1 MSMKT
6 VGVSGFDVRL
16 KAGLSAIVVT
26 FGVAGTAWA
35 QTTPNQI
42 TFTKDVAPILQRA
55 CQNCH
60 RAGSIGPMPLLTY
73 NDARPWARAMKQQ
86 VVQRNMPPWYIDR
99 TVGIQ
104 KFKNDAALT
113 DEEIAT
119 ISKWVDAGAPM
130 GNAADMPK
138 PRVFDDSDRWHI
150 GKPDLVVTLNKDVM
164 VKAKQAD
171 QWLDLPTEDLGLK
184 SDRYIAAM
192 EIKPIR
198 GVKVLHHV
206 ESSLVEPDEAG
217 AMQGKIHLEEYAVG
231 KFGDT
236 FPEGTG
242 MLLKVGAKIMAN
254 VHVHADGEDTP
265 MNIAVGLRLYPE
277 GAVPKHVAHAQQLG
291 SAGDIDIRPNT
302 KNVRADG
309 YTVLTKPAVIT
320 AFQPHMHNRGQA
332 QCLEL
337 MYPAAAGRGGDRP
350 GGVRTE
356 TVSCVDRFKF
366 NWHVVYEY
374 ADDVAPI
381 VPAGTILHVISL
393 YDNTSGNQ
401 FNPDPTNWVGYGN
414 RTIDEMGFSWINW
427 YYITD
432 EEYKQMTA
440 DRAKAKAGTSA
451 SLLQQ

>member
-1 MSMKT
+1 MRIK
-6 VGVSGFDVRL
+6 SGASL
-16 KAGLSAIVVT
+16 LSAELLAAIAICGVTGIVQ
-26 FGVAGTAWA
+26 A
-35 QTTPNQI
+35 QTTTPNQV

-60 RAGSIGPMPLLTY
+60 RPGSIGPMSLLTY
-73 NDARPWARAMKQQ
+73 SDARPWAKSIKQQ
-86 VVQRNMPPWYIDR
+86 VVQRNMPPWFIDR
-99 TVGIQ
+99 SVGIQ
-104 KFKNDAALT
+104 KFKNDGSLS
-113 DEEIAT
+113 DQEIAT
-119 ISKWVDAGAPM
+119 ISQWVDAGAPM
-130 GNAADMPK
+130 GNARDMPK

-150 GKPDLVVTLNKDVM
+150 GKPDVVVTLNKDVI

-254 VHVHADGEDTP
+254 VHVHADGTDTP

-277 GAVPKHVAHAQQLG
+277 GVLPKHVAHAQQLG

-309 YTVLTKPAVIT
+309 YTVLSRPAVIT

-337 MYPAAAGRGGDRP
+337 MYPSTGRGDRP

-427 YYITD
+427 YYVTD
-432 EEYKQMTA
+432 DEYKQMVA
-440 DRAKAKAGTSA
+440 DRAKAKPKTTA
-451 SLLQQ
+451 SLR

>member
-1 MSMKT
+1 MTLSNT
-6 VGVSGFDVRL
+6 RRLSGWIVAAVGA
-16 KAGLSAIVVT
+16 AGLAQ
-26 FGVAGTAWA
+26 A
-35 QTTPNQI
+35 QTTPNQV
-42 TFTKDVAPILQRA
+42 TFTKDIAPILQRA

-60 RAGSIGPMPLLTY
+60 RPGSIGPMSLLTY
-73 NDARPWARAMKQQ
+73 NDVRPWAKSIKQQ
-86 VVQRNMPPWYIDR
+86 VVQRNMPPWFIDR
-99 TVGIQ
+99 AVGIQ
-104 KFKNDAALT
+104 KFKNDVSLT
-113 DEEIAT
+113 DQEIAT
-119 ISKWVDAGAPM
+119 ISKWADDGSPM
-130 GNAADMPK
+130 GNAADAPK

-150 GKPDLVVTLNKDVM
+150 GKPDVVVTLKRDVL
-164 VKAKQAD
+164 VKARQAD
-171 QWLDLPTEDLGLK
+171 QWLDLPTEDIGLK
-184 SDRYIAAM
+184 TNRYIAAM
-192 EIKPIR
+192 EIKPIK
-198 GVKVLHHV
+198 GTKVLHHV
-206 ESSLVEPDEAG
+206 ESSLVEPEDG
-217 AMQGKIHLEEYAVG
+217 NAMQGKIHLEEYAVG

-242 MLLKVGAKIMAN
+242 MLLKPGAKILAN

-277 GAVPKHVAHAQQLG
+277 GYTPKHVAHAQQLG

-309 YTVLTKPAVIT
+309 YTVLTRPAVIT

-337 MYPAAAGRGGDRP
+337 LYPSAGVGERP

-366 NWHVVYEY
+366 DWHVVYEY

-393 YDNTSGNQ
+393 YDNTSGNK

-427 YYITD
+427 YYLTD
-432 EEYKQMTA
+432 DEYKQAIAERTK
-440 DRAKAKAGTSA
+440 RASR
-451 SLLQQ
+451 

>member
-1 MSMKT
+1 MSSMLN
-6 VGVSGFDVRL
+6 R
-16 KAGLSAIVVT
+16 GLLVATI
-26 FGVAGTAWA
+26 FGAHGIAAA
-35 QTTPNQI
+35 QSV

-60 RAGSIGPMPLLTY
+60 RPGSIGPMPLLSY
-73 NDARPWARAMKQQ
+73 NDARPWARSIKQQ
-86 VVQRNMPPWYIDR
+86 VVQRNMPPWFIDR
-99 TVGIQ
+99 AVGIQ
-104 KFKNDAALT
+104 KFKNDASLS
-113 DEEIAT
+113 DQEIAT

-150 GKPDLVVTLNKDVM
+150 GKPDLVVTLNKDVI

-198 GVKVLHHV
+198 GTKVLHHV
-206 ESSLVEPDEAG
+206 ESSLVEPEEAG

-277 GAVPKHVAHAQQLG
+277 GVVPKHVAHAQQLG
-291 SAGDIDIRPNT
+291 SASDLDIRPNT

-337 MYPAAAGRGGDRP
+337 MYPSAGVGDRP

-393 YDNTSGNQ
+393 YDNTSGNL
-401 FNPDPTNWVGYGN
+401 FNPDPSNWVGYGN
-414 RTIDEMGFSWINW
+414 RTIDEMGFAWINW
-427 YYITD
+427 YYLTE
-432 EEYKQMTA
+432 EEYKQAVA
-440 DRAKAKAGTSA
+440 DRAKSKPKTSA
-451 SLLQQ
+451 SLQ

>member
-1 MSMKT
+1 MTLSST
-6 VGVSGFDVRL
+6 YPTYRTGVWFAAAV
-16 KAGLSAIVVT
+16 AAIGIT
-26 FGVAGTAWA
+26 QA
-35 QTTPNQI
+35 QTTSSQV
-42 TFTKDVAPILQRA
+42 TFTKDVAPILQKA

-73 NDARPWARAMKQQ
+73 NEVRPWARAIKQQ
-86 VVQRNMPPWYIDR
+86 VAQRNMPPWFIDR
-99 TVGIQ
+99 AVGIR
-104 KFKNDAALT
+104 KFKNDVSLT
-113 DEEIAT
+113 DQEIAT
-119 ISKWVDAGAPM
+119 ISAWVDAGAPM

-138 PRVFDDSDRWHI
+138 PRVFDDGDRWHI
-150 GKPDLVVTLNKDVM
+150 GKPDVVVTLNKDVL
-164 VKAKQAD
+164 VKARQAD

-184 SDRYIAAM
+184 TNRYIAAM

-198 GVKVLHHV
+198 GTKVLHHV
-206 ESSLVEPDEAG
+206 ESSLVEPEEAG

-242 MLLKVGAKIMAN
+242 MLLKPGSKIMAN

-277 GAVPKHVAHAQQLG
+277 GVVPKHVAHAQQLG
-291 SAGDIDIRPNT
+291 SAADLDIRPNT

-309 YTVLTKPAVIT
+309 YTVLTRPAVIT

-337 MYPAAAGRGGDRP
+337 MYPSAGVGDRP

-366 NWHVVYEY
+366 DWHVVYEY

-393 YDNTSGNQ
+393 YDNTNGNK

-427 YYITD
+427 YYLTD
-432 EEYKQMTA
+432 DEYKSAVA
-440 DRAKAKAGTSA
+440 DRAKLKQKSSAG
-451 SLLQQ
+451 LQ

>member
-1 MSMKT
+1 MP
-6 VGVSGFDVRL
+6 VINR
-16 KAGLSAIVVT
+16 GLLVAAIFGALGIAAAQSA
-26 FGVAGTAWA
+26 
-35 QTTPNQI
+35 PNQV
-42 TFTKDVAPILQRA
+42 TFTKDVVPILQRA

-60 RAGSIGPMPLLTY
+60 RPGSIGPMPLLSY
-73 NDARPWARAMKQQ
+73 NDARPWARSIKQQ
-86 VVQRNMPPWYIDR
+86 VVQRNMPPWFIDR
-99 TVGIQ
+99 AVGIQ
-104 KFKNDAALT
+104 KFKNDASLS
-113 DEEIAT
+113 DQEIAT

-138 PRVFDDSDRWHI
+138 PRAFDDSDRWHI
-150 GKPDLVVTLNKDVM
+150 GRPDLVVTLNKDVI

-198 GVKVLHHV
+198 GTKVLHHV
-206 ESSLVEPDEAG
+206 ESSLVEPEEAG

-277 GAVPKHVAHAQQLG
+277 GVVPKHVAHAQQLG
-291 SAGDIDIRPNT
+291 SASDLDIRPNT

-337 MYPAAAGRGGDRP
+337 MYPSAGVGDRP

-374 ADDVAPI
+374 ADDVAPL

-401 FNPDPTNWVGYGN
+401 FNPDPTNWVGWGN

-427 YYITD
+427 YYLTD
-432 EEYKQMTA
+432 EEYKQALA
-440 DRAKAKAGTSA
+440 DRAKAKQKTVA
-451 SLLQQ
+451 SLR

>member
-1 MSMKT
+1 MEAMTMPMKMS
-6 VGVSGFDVRL
+6 
-16 KAGLSAIVVT
+16 AGL
-26 FGVAGTAWA
+26 VACTVFAATAFA
-35 QTTPNQI
+35 QPQAAQDQV

-60 RAGSIGPMPLLTY
+60 RPGNIGPMSLLTY
-73 NDARPWARAMKQQ
+73 NDARPWARAIKQQ
-86 VVQRNMPPWYIDR
+86 TVQRNMPPWFIDR

-104 KFKNDAALT
+104 KFKNDVSLT
-113 DEEIAT
+113 DQEIAT
-119 ISKWVDAGAPM
+119 ISKWVDQGAPM
-130 GNAADMPK
+130 GNAGDMPK

-150 GKPDLVVTLNKDVM
+150 GKPDVVVTLNKDVI
-164 VKAKQAD
+164 VKSKQAD

-198 GVKVLHHV
+198 GTKVLHHV

-242 MLLKVGAKIMAN
+242 MLLKVGAKVMAN

-277 GAVPKHVAHAQQLG
+277 GVVPKHIAHAQQLG
-291 SAGDIDIRPNT
+291 SASDLDIRPNT

-309 YTVLTKPAVIT
+309 YTVLTRPAVIT

-337 MYPAAAGRGGDRP
+337 MYPVGGRGDRP

-393 YDNTSGNQ
+393 YDNTTGNL

-427 YYITD
+427 YYLTD
-432 EEYKQMTA
+432 DEYKQAVA
-440 DRAKAKAGTSA
+440 DRARATAKSTA
-451 SLLQQ
+451 SLQ

>member
-1 MSMKT
+1 MRMKT
-6 VGVSGFDVRL
+6 LFI
-16 KAGLSAIVVT
+16 ACAILARAQTGPVT
-26 FGVAGTAWA
+26 FA
-35 QTTPNQI
+35 
-42 TFTKDVAPILQRA
+42 KDVAPILQRA

-73 NDARPWARAMKQQ
+73 TDARPWARSIKQQ
-86 VVQRNMPPWYIDR
+86 VVQRNMPPWFIDR
-99 TVGIQ
+99 AVGIQ
-104 KFKNDAALT
+104 KFKNDASLS
-113 DEEIAT
+113 EQEIAT
-119 ISKWVDAGAPM
+119 IVEWVDAGAPM
-130 GNAADMPK
+130 GNAADLPK
-138 PRVFDDSDRWHI
+138 PRVFDDGDRWHI
-150 GKPDLVVTLNKDVM
+150 GKPDVVVTLNRDVL
-164 VKAKQAD
+164 VHAKQAD

-184 SDRYIAAM
+184 GDRYIAAM

-198 GVKVLHHV
+198 GAKVLHHV
-206 ESSLVEPDEAG
+206 ESSLVEPEEAG

-242 MLLKVGAKIMAN
+242 MLLKTGSKIMAN

-277 GAVPKHVAHAQQLG
+277 GVTPKHVAHAQQLG
-291 SAGDIDIRPNT
+291 SAADLDIRPNT

-309 YTVLTKPAVIT
+309 YTVLSRPAVIT

-337 MYPAAAGRGGDRP
+337 MYPSSGVGDRP

-393 YDNTSGNQ
+393 YDNTSGNA
-401 FNPDPTNWVGYGN
+401 FNPDPSNWVGFGN

-427 YYITD
+427 YYLTD
-432 EEYKQMTA
+432 EEYKQAVA
-440 DRAKAKAGTSA
+440 DRAKSKLKTSA
-451 SLLQQ
+451 SLQ

>member
-1 MSMKT
+1 MP
-6 VGVSGFDVRL
+6 VINR
-16 KAGLSAIVVT
+16 GLLVAAI
-26 FGVAGTAWA
+26 FGAHGIAAA
-35 QTTPNQI
+35 QSV

-60 RAGSIGPMPLLTY
+60 RPGSIGPMPLLSY
-73 NDARPWARAMKQQ
+73 NDARPWARSIKQQ
-86 VVQRNMPPWYIDR
+86 VVQRNMPPWFIDR
-99 TVGIQ
+99 AVGIQ
-104 KFKNDAALT
+104 KFKNDASLS
-113 DEEIAT
+113 DQEIAT

-150 GKPDLVVTLNKDVM
+150 GRPDLVVTLNKDVI

-198 GVKVLHHV
+198 GTKVLHHV
-206 ESSLVEPDEAG
+206 ESSLVEPEEAG

-277 GAVPKHVAHAQQLG
+277 GVVPKHVAHAQQLG
-291 SAGDIDIRPNT
+291 SASDLDIRPNT

-337 MYPAAAGRGGDRP
+337 MYPSAGVGDRP

-401 FNPDPTNWVGYGN
+401 FNPDPTNWVGWGN

-427 YYITD
+427 YYLTD
-432 EEYKQMTA
+432 EEYKQALA
-440 DRAKAKAGTSA
+440 DRATAKQKTIA
-451 SLLQQ
+451 SLQ

>member
-1 MSMKT
+1 MTTYRPRWFAASLVAT
-6 VGVSGFDVRL
+6 AAAFGGAQL
-16 KAGLSAIVVT
+16 AKAQASA
-26 FGVAGTAWA
+26 A
-35 QTTPNQI
+35 PNQV
-42 TFTKDVAPILQRA
+42 TFTKDIAPILQRA

-60 RAGSIGPMPLLTY
+60 RPGSLGPMSLLTY
-73 NDARPWARAMKQQ
+73 NDARPWAKAIKQQ

-99 TVGIQ
+99 AVGIQ
-104 KFKNDAALT
+104 KFKNDGSLS
-113 DEEIAT
+113 DQEIAT
-119 ISKWVDAGAPM
+119 IAQWADGGAPM
-130 GNAADMPK
+130 GNAADMPA

-150 GKPDLVVTLNKDVM
+150 GKPDVVVTLTKDVL

-171 QWLDLPTEDLGLK
+171 QWLDRPTEDLGLK
-184 SDRYIAAM
+184 TDRYIAAM

-198 GVKVLHHV
+198 GTKVLHHV
-206 ESSLVEPDEAG
+206 ESSLVEPEDAG

-242 MLLKVGAKIMAN
+242 MLLKAGSKIMAN
-254 VHVHADGEDTP
+254 IHVHADGEDTP

-277 GAVPKHVAHAQQLG
+277 GVVPKHVAHAQQLG

-309 YTVLTKPAVIT
+309 YTVLTRPAVIT
-320 AFQPHMHNRGQA
+320 AFQPHMHVRGQA

-337 MYPAAAGRGGDRP
+337 MYPAAGRGGDRP

-393 YDNTSGNQ
+393 YDNTVGNAA
-401 FNPDPTNWVGYGN
+401 NPDPNNWIGYGN

-432 EEYKQMTA
+432 DEYKQMTA
-440 DRAKAKAGTSA
+440 DRAKSKSKTTA
-451 SLLQQ
+451 SLQ

>member
-1 MSMKT
+1 MWMKT
-6 VGVSGFDVRL
+6 SVANGFS
-16 KAGLSAIVVT
+16 AGLSVVVALLGATGTGRAQSAASNQVT
-26 FGVAGTAWA
+26 FA
-35 QTTPNQI
+35 
-42 TFTKDVAPILQRA
+42 KDVAPILQRK

-60 RAGSIGPMPLLTY
+60 RTGSIGPMPLLTY
-73 NDARPWARAMKQQ
+73 TDARPWARAIKQQ
-86 VVQRNMPPWYIDR
+86 VTQRNMPPWYIDR
-99 TVGIQ
+99 AVGIQ
-104 KFKNDAALT
+104 KFKNDASLS
-113 DEEIAT
+113 DQEIAT
-119 ISKWVDAGAPM
+119 ISEWVDAGAPL
-130 GNAADMPK
+130 GNATDMPK

-150 GKPDLVVTLNKDVM
+150 GKPDVVVTLTKDVI

-184 SDRYIAAM
+184 TDRYIAAM

-206 ESSLVEPDEAG
+206 ESSLVDPEEAG
-217 AMQGKIHLEEYAVG
+217 ALQGKIHLEEYAVG

-242 MLLKVGAKIMAN
+242 MLLKPGSKIMAN

-277 GAVPKHVAHAQQLG
+277 GVVPKHVAHAQQLG
-291 SAGDIDIRPNT
+291 SASELDIRPNT

-309 YTVLTKPAVIT
+309 YTVLTRPAVIT
-320 AFQPHMHNRGQA
+320 AFKPHMHNRGQA

-337 MYPAAAGRGGDRP
+337 MYPPTTNGGDRP
-350 GGVRTE
+350 LGIRTE

-381 VPAGTILHVISL
+381 VPAGTILHVISI
-393 YDNTSGNQ
+393 YDNTGANQ
-401 FNPDPTNWVGYGN
+401 FNPDPTNWVGWGN

-427 YYITD
+427 YYLTD
-432 EEYKQMTA
+432 EEYKQA
-440 DRAKAKAGTSA
+440 VEARAKANLKSTA
-451 SLLQQ
+451 SLH

>member
-1 MSMKT
+1 MWMKINIAN
-6 VGVSGFDVRL
+6 GFS
-16 KAGLSAIVVT
+16 AGLLA
-26 FGVAGTAWA
+26 AAALLGTTGTGHA
-35 QTTPNQI
+35 QTAPPNQV
-42 TFTKDVAPILQRA
+42 TFTKDVAPILQRK
-55 CQNCH
+55 CQTCH
-60 RAGSIGPMPLLTY
+60 RPGSIGPMPLLTY
-73 NDARPWARAMKQQ
+73 ADARPWARAMKQQ

-99 TVGIQ
+99 AVGIQ
-104 KFKNDAALT
+104 KFKNDASLS

-119 ISKWVDAGAPM
+119 ISAWSDAGAPM
-130 GNAADMPK
+130 GNAADLPK

-150 GKPDLVVTLNKDVM
+150 GKPDVVVSLTKDVI

-184 SDRYIAAM
+184 TDRYIAAM

-217 AMQGKIHLEEYAVG
+217 ALQGKIHLEEYAVG

-242 MLLKVGAKIMAN
+242 MLLKPGSRIMAN
-254 VHVHADGEDTP
+254 VHLHADGEDTP

-277 GAVPKHVAHAQQLG
+277 GVIPKHIAHAQQLG
-291 SAGDIDIRPNT
+291 SAGELDIRPNT

-309 YTVLTKPAVIT
+309 YTILTKPAVIT

-337 MYPAAAGRGGDRP
+337 IYPPATDGGDRP
-350 GGVRTE
+350 GGMQKE

-374 ADDVAPI
+374 SDDVAPI
-381 VPAGTILHVISL
+381 VPAGTILHVISV
-393 YDNTSGNQ
+393 YDNTNGNQ

-432 EEYKQMTA
+432 AEYKQAVA
-440 DRAKAKAGTSA
+440 DRAKANLKNTA
-451 SLLQQ
+451 SLK

>member
-1 MSMKT
+1 MTISR
-6 VGVSGFDVRL
+6 SFRL
-16 KAGLSAIVVT
+16 SAWIVAAAGLAQ
-26 FGVAGTAWA
+26 A
-35 QTTPNQI
+35 QTTPNQV
-42 TFTKDVAPILQRA
+42 TFTKDIAPILQRA

-60 RAGSIGPMPLLTY
+60 RPGSIGPMSLLTY
-73 NDARPWARAMKQQ
+73 NDVRPWAKSIKQQ
-86 VVQRNMPPWYIDR
+86 VVQRNMPPWFIDR
-99 TVGIQ
+99 AVGIQ
-104 KFKNDAALT
+104 KFKNDVSLT
-113 DEEIAT
+113 DQEIAT
-119 ISKWVDAGAPM
+119 ISKWADDGSPM
-130 GNAADMPK
+130 GNAADAPK
-138 PRVFDDSDRWHI
+138 PRVFDDADRWHI
-150 GKPDLVVTLNKDVM
+150 GKPDVVVTLKRDVL
-164 VKAKQAD
+164 VKARQAD
-171 QWLDLPTEDLGLK
+171 QWLDLPTEDIGLK
-184 SDRYIAAM
+184 TNRYIAAM
-192 EIKPIR
+192 EIKPIK
-198 GVKVLHHV
+198 GTKVLHHV
-206 ESSLVEPDEAG
+206 ESSLVEPEDG
-217 AMQGKIHLEEYAVG
+217 NAMQGKIHLEEYAVG

-242 MLLKVGAKIMAN
+242 MLLKPGAKILAN

-277 GAVPKHVAHAQQLG
+277 GYTPKHVAHAQQLG

-309 YTVLTKPAVIT
+309 YTVLTRPAVIT

-337 MYPAAAGRGGDRP
+337 LYPSAGVGERP

-366 NWHVVYEY
+366 DWHVVYEY

-393 YDNTSGNQ
+393 YDNTSGNK

-427 YYITD
+427 YYLTD
-432 EEYKQMTA
+432 EEYKQAIAERTK
-440 DRAKAKAGTSA
+440 RASR
-451 SLLQQ
+451 

>member
-1 MSMKT
+1 MAALAT
-6 VGVSGFDVRL
+6 F
-16 KAGLSAIVVT
+16 AIT
-26 FGVAGTAWA
+26 GIGQA
-35 QTTPNQI
+35 QTPNQV

-55 CQNCH
+55 CQQCH
-60 RAGSIGPMPLLTY
+60 RPGSLGPMSLLTY
-73 NDARPWARAMKQQ
+73 NDARPWAKAIKQQ
-86 VVQRNMPPWYIDR
+86 VVQRNMPPWFIDR
-99 TVGIQ
+99 SVGIQ
-104 KFKNDAALT
+104 KFKNDGSLT
-113 DEEIAT
+113 DQEIAT
-119 ISKWVDAGAPM
+119 IAQWADGGAPM

-150 GKPDLVVTLNKDVM
+150 GKPDVVVTLNKDVL

-198 GVKVLHHV
+198 GTKVLHHV
-206 ESSLVEPDEAG
+206 ESSLVEPEEAG

-277 GAVPKHVAHAQQLG
+277 GVVPKHVAHAQQLG
-291 SAGDIDIRPNT
+291 SANDLDIRPNT

-320 AFQPHMHNRGQA
+320 AFQPHMHFRGAA

-337 MYPAAAGRGGDRP
+337 MYPASGRGGDRP
-350 GGVRTE
+350 GAVRTE
-356 TVSCVDRFKF
+356 TVSCTDRFKF

-393 YDNTSGNQ
+393 YDNTTGNQ

-427 YYITD
+427 YYLTD
-432 EEYKQMTA
+432 DEYKQMVA
-440 DRAKAKAGTSA
+440 DRAKSKPKTTA
-451 SLLQQ
+451 SLQ